1 MKNKPYL
8 LLSILCLTSCGQV
21 KNSEQSN
28 SINQEES
35 SNKETSSIIDTSS
48 SIESSSSLSSLQE
61 SENYVEVNNFST
73 ISEIYLSI
81 GETYNLEKML
91 FGNYKIGL
99 FKKVLANSSI
109 TIDENG
115 IISAVNEGD
124 CTLSLIK
131 NNEKQDITIHVTNY
145 DEYGSYFISTD
156 LGRLYNK
163 NVIFFGDSITHN
175 WLKYTHEMELVP
187 GYDGTSQFGYL
198 KYLNEKCHFSSIT
211 NAACSGGTM
220 STLLT
225 SERPLKKSFD
235 YCVEANKENIANA
248 DYIFIWYGT
257 NDYTDQAN
265 ITTSSFEIA
274 SSANEKSSF
283 DGAMRYGINK
293 ILEYKNNA
301 QIIVLNILYRSL
313 SANGRKYTITDY
325 NNKIESICRQYM
337 CKYIDM
343 YSLLDDSSCS
353 KYLNNDGLH
362 PNDAGYK
369 LVADYIL
376 SNGENKNE
384 N

>member
-1 MKNKPYL
+1 MKNKIYL
-8 LLSILCLTSCGQV
+8 LLSVLCLTSCGQV
-21 KNSEQSN
+21 KNSEPSN
-28 SINQEES
+28 SLSQDES
-35 SNKETSSIIDTSS
+35 SNNESSSLVDTSS
-48 SIESSSSLSSLQE
+48 NVESSSSLSSEQE
-61 SENYVEVNNFST
+61 SINYVEVDNFST

-91 FGNYKIGL
+91 FGNYKMGL
-99 FKKVLANSSI
+99 FKKILTNELV

-115 IISAVNEGD
+115 IIKGIKDGD
-124 CTLSLIK
+124 CILSLIK
-131 NNEKQDITIHVTNY
+131 NDEKQDITIHVTNY
-145 DEYGSYFISTD
+145 EEYGSYFTSTD
-156 LGRLYNK
+156 IGRLYNK

-175 WLKYTHEMELVP
+175 WLKYTHDMELVP

-225 SERPLKKSFD
+225 SERPLQKSFD
-235 YCVEANKENIANA
+235 YCVEANKENIINA

-257 NDYTDQAN
+257 NDYTDQAE
-265 ITTSSFEIA
+265 ITNSSFEMA
-274 SSANEKSSF
+274 TSANEKSSF

-293 ILEYKNNA
+293 ILEYKSNA

-313 SANGRKYTITDY
+313 SANGRKYTIANY
-325 NNKIESICRQYM
+325 NDKIEGICRQYM
-337 CKYIDM
+337 CKYLDM
-343 YSLLDDSSCS
+343 YSLLDSSNCS
-353 KYLNNDGLH
+353 QYLNNDGLH